1 MPSPNFTFAFIVAT
15 LISSVFHLIVGGDAR
30 RLALL
35 LLAGWVGFALGQF
48 FAQTFGIEIY
58 PIGNTRIVVASI
70 GTLIAL
76 IVALIFSND
85 SRAARTRRRS
95 R

>member
-15 LISSVFHLIVGGDAR
+15 LISSVFHLIVGGDTR

-48 FAQTFGIEIY
+48 FAQTFGLEIY
-58 PIGNTRIVVASI
+58 RIGDVRIVVASI
-70 GTLIAL
+70 GALIAL
-76 IVALIFSND
+76 VVALIFSTD
-85 SRAARTRRRS
+85 SKARNRRRS